1 MKHFMHF
8 INKTN
13 AHLIINNNNKTT
25 KQPLIF
31 SG

>member
-8 INKTN
+8 MNKTN
-13 AHLIINNNNKTT
+13 AHLIINNNKTT
-25 KQPLIF
+25 EQPLIF